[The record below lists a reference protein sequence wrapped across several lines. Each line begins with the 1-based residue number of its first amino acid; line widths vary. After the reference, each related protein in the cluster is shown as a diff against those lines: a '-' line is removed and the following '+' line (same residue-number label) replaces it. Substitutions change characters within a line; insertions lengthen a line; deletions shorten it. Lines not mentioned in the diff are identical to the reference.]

1 MMVRMRIVLDTNVL
15 IDGFQ
20 DDYCAE
26 ARLIDAVR
34 EGSIMAI
41 ATRPVRKEYQLI
53 LHRLIS
59 DPDYKKRIEEF
70 FSALEEAEPEY
81 VDVAIDDEE
90 DMKFLEAAFGGEV
103 DAVVTND
110 RHLLDIGEAD
120 GVNIITPEE
129 AIGRYE
135 EEGETS
141 TQWQSLVSGWG
152 IGTHHDSERGDSL

>member
-1 MMVRMRIVLDTNVL
+1 MMERMRIVLDTNVL

-34 EGSIMAI
+34 AGAVMAV
-41 ATRPVRKEYQLI
+41 ATHQVRKEYQLI
-53 LHRLIS
+53 LRRLIS
-59 DPDYKKRIEEF
+59 DADYKKRIEEF
-70 FSALEEAEPEY
+70 FAALEDADPEF
-81 VDVAIDDEE
+81 VDVTIDDEE

-120 GVNIITPEE
+120 GIDIITPEE
-129 AIGRYE
+129 AVSRYE
-135 EEGETS
+135 EEGEGAA
-141 TQWQSLVSGWG
+141 QWQSLVSGWG
-152 IGTHHDSERGDSL
+152 IGMRDSEKGE

>member
-1 MMVRMRIVLDTNVL
+1 MMERMRIVLDTNVL

-34 EGSIMAI
+34 AGALMAV
-41 ATRPVRKEYQLI
+41 ATHPVRKEYQLI
-53 LHRLIS
+53 LRRLIS
-59 DPDYKKRIEEF
+59 DADYKKRIEEF
-70 FSALEEAEPEY
+70 FAALEDVDPEF
-81 VDVAIDDEE
+81 VDVTIDDEE

-120 GVNIITPEE
+120 GIDIITPEE
-129 AIGRYE
+129 AVSRYE
-135 EEGETS
+135 EEGEGAS
-141 TQWQSLVSGWG
+141 QWQSLVSGWG
-152 IGTHHDSERGDSL
+152 IGMRDSEKGE